1 MAEFW
6 AANGFFLWL
15 LTTLLVL
22 LVLAWVAWMHFNRQ
36 YDERTVEPKAPEI
49 EQVERMAGQVAQ
61 LLWSTMEMKT
71 SVARSLQAVAI
82 NRYAAFTDT
91 GGDQSFSIVMTDGQ
105 GNGLVLTSLHGR
117 NGSRLYAKPLSAWE
131 SEYNLSDEELQAID
145 QARAEQEA
153 ELAAATQDLA

>member
-6 AANGFFLWL
+6 AANGFYLWL
-15 LTTLLVL
+15 LTTLLVFL
-22 LVLAWVAWMHFNRQ
+22 AIAWVAWLHFNRQ
-36 YDERTVEPKAPEI
+36 YDVNNAQPQTPEI

-82 NRYAAFTDT
+82 NRYSAFTDT

-105 GNGLVLTSLHGR
+105 GNGLVLSSLHGR
-117 NGSRLYAKPLSAWE
+117 NGTRLYAKPLSAWE
-131 SEYNLSDEELQAID
+131 SEYNLSEEELQAIA
-145 QARAEQEA
+145 QAKAEQEA
-153 ELAAATQDLA
+153 ELAAATESLS